1 MISSQYTSTTLL
13 KKLSLTFLICLV
25 LQLPLSVY
33 HPTPTT
39 IQLTLLTHIL
49 FAAITYYLAVTKHVE
64 RARALLL
71 LSCLSYLTL
80 AAIAWPTDTYIQH
93 FLLVGAVGCAFLFK
107 HDEKKQRAAWLS
119 TFTFMFCLI
128 DLTLSFSLPPA
139 EQTIRQ
145 ANCITLSV
153 AVICIGAVIQ
163 RHFYARSVLFK
174 TQYEDVKRALHN
186 VIPACAATF
195 SYDFSTRKDINNA
208 SVIFTDLCGYQSFTK
223 DSEAHDAFKAIDSYY
238 RIMDDLAHELN
249 VWPLKTN
256 GDQYIALAVAEVDEK
271 DERATTLKI
280 VSKSVVYAIRL
291 LNGISEYKKDN
302 PSFTCGIRIGIAT
315 GTVTAGMPERR
326 HGTFDI
332 WGGTV
337 NKAAM
342 LEQYS
347 NKNCLTICTDTH
359 EHLPPSY
366 QHYFSSTCCATK
378 VGSIAAFTLNES
390 ALEGITS

>member
-1 MISSQYTSTTLL
+1 MTLSQYSTEILL
-13 KKLSLTFLICLV
+13 KKLSITFVVCLV
-25 LQLPLSVY
+25 FQFPLSIY
-33 HPTPTT
+33 HPTPTA
-39 IQLTLLTHIL
+39 IQLTLFTHIVL
-49 FAAITYYLAVTKHVE
+49 AVVTYYLALTKHVE
-64 RARALLL
+64 HARTLLL

-80 AAIAWPTDTYIQH
+80 ATIAWPKDTYIQH

-107 HDEKKQRAAWLS
+107 HDEKKQRVGWLS
-119 TFTFMFCLI
+119 AFTLTFCVI
-128 DLTLSFSLPPA
+128 DFTLSYSLPSS
-139 EQTIRQ
+139 EQIIRQ

-153 AVICIGAVIQ
+153 AIIFIGALIQ
-163 RHFYARSVLFK
+163 RHLYARTVIFK
-174 TQYEDVKRALHN
+174 TQYEEVKRALYN

-195 SYDFSTRKDINNA
+195 PYDFSTRKDINSA

-280 VSKSVVYAIRL
+280 ASKSVVYAIRL